1 MTPKAQ
7 QLYELLPAVYRIR
20 DAGQGEPLKAFVSLF
35 AEQVEIFEE
44 QLSQSYD
51 DVFIETCSDW
61 VVPYIGDLI
70 GYRPLHGVVPKV
82 ASPRADAAHT
92 IAFRRR
98 KGTAPMLE
106 QMARDVTDW
115 PARVVEFFQL
125 LGTTQYMNHIRKNHA
140 VTPDLRD
147 WEALERLHTA
157 FETVPHTV
165 DLRRIQTG
173 LGKYHVPNIGI
184 FLWRLKDFSLTDSP
198 AVPEGNNGRR
208 FRFHPLGIDSPL
220 FTKAE
225 AEDDITHLA
234 EPIHVPLPIS
244 RRVLDAYRDNYYGEL
259 LSLFLIVN
267 GAPVDSSQIHSC
279 DLSDLEEGGDWAHV
293 PSLPAQNYIAVDP
306 VLGRMAFPTDD
317 PDRDVRARFHYGYSA
332 KIGGGEYERT
342 DMFDPDLPGNHTVLL
357 GESIQEAL
365 DDATGGGVIQI
376 GQQGDESSPSDRYVE
391 LLDITV
397 EGASNAEEGR
407 TLEVRSMNGGRSTII
422 ASQQDPQDLLIT
434 GGPHSEVVLDGLL
447 ISGAR
452 IRVPAQQDNALRK
465 LVLRHCTLV
474 PGLRLHAD
482 STPVHPTEP
491 SLIVEIPN
499 ITIVIERCIVGSIQL
514 HREARLEIQDS
525 LLDATD
531 PTLFAFSGPDP
542 LPLSDPLA
550 GGSLRVENTTIIGQV
565 FAKDMPLVSNSI
577 LYAFT
582 LLEDGGESEADEEV
596 EDFALGEVSQ
606 TAPVRALQKQIGCV
620 RFSYIPLDSQVPRR
634 YRCQPDLAFQQAV
647 ISRERTGQMAF
658 TDQQR
663 QQLRRRIEGQ
673 YRPSFSSRRYGHPS
687 YGQLRLST
695 PEGIRAGSDD
705 DSEMGAFHHL
715 FQPQREKNLN
725 IRLEEYLR
733 VSLEAGTFFST

>member
-44 QLSQSYD
+44 HLSQSYD

-82 ASPRADAAHT
+82 ASPRGDVAHT

-125 LGTTQYMNHIRKNHA
+125 LGTTQYMNHIRENHA
-140 VTPDLRD
+140 VTPNLRD

-165 DLRRIQTG
+165 DIRRIQTG
-173 LGKYHVPNIGI
+173 QGKYHVPNIGI

-234 EPIHVPLPIS
+234 EPINVPMPIS
-244 RRVLDAYRDNYYGEL
+244 RRVLDTYRDRYYGEG
-259 LSLFLIVN
+259 LSLLLIVN
-267 GAPVDSSQIHSC
+267 GTPVDPSQIHSC
-279 DLSDLEEGGDWAHV
+279 DLSDLENGGAWAHV

-306 VLGRMAFPTDD
+306 VLGRIAFPSND
-317 PDRDVRARFHYGYSA
+317 PDRDVRVRFHYSFSA

-342 DMFDPDLPGNHTVLL
+342 DIFNPDLPENHTVFP
-357 GESIQEAL
+357 GESIQDAL
-365 DDATGGGVIQI
+365 DDATEGGIIQI
-376 GQQGDESSPSDRYVE
+376 GQPDESSPSDRYVE
-391 LLDITV
+391 LLSITV
-397 EGASNAEEGR
+397 DGASNAEEGR
-407 TLEVRSMNGGRSTII
+407 TLEVRSLNGGRATII
-422 ASQQDPQDLLIT
+422 GSQQDPQDLIIT

-447 ISGAR
+447 ISGTR
-452 IRVPAQQDNALRK
+452 IRVPAQQDNSLRK

-474 PGLRLHAD
+474 PGLRLHPD

-499 ITIVIERCIVGSIQL
+499 ITIVIEQCIVGSIQL

-525 LLDATD
+525 IVDATD
-531 PTLFAFSGPDP
+531 PTLFAFSGPDL
-542 LPLSDPLA
+542 LPLSDPVS
-550 GGSLRVENTTIIGQV
+550 GGSLRVENATIIGQV

-577 LYAFT
+577 VYAFP
-582 LLEDGGESEADEEV
+582 LPEDDGENEADGGEDL
-596 EDFALGEVSQ
+596 ALDEVSQ
-606 TAPVRALQKQIGCV
+606 AAPVRALQKQIGCV
-620 RFSYIPLDSQVPRR
+620 RFSYIPLGSQVPRR
-634 YRCQPDLAFQQAV
+634 YRCQPDLAIQKA
-647 ISRERTGQMAF
+647 ITSREQTGQVAL
-658 TDQQR
+658 TDQER
-663 QQLRRRIEGQ
+663 QHIRRRIEGQ
-673 YRPSFSSRRYGHPS
+673 YRPSFSSRRYGHS
-687 YGQLRLST
+687 AYGQLRAST